1 MFSPQIVVPKTVIA
15 AFRSQKSKAKEN
27 KIVCILILVLM
38 ELEVD
43 WRRKWQPTPVFLL
56 RESQGRGA
64 WWAAV
69 CGVAQSRTWLK
80 WLSSSGKNRKKRW
93 KRVKCVLFPSRW
105 LLLWLCCACFR
116 SEYSMSYCGLYFV
129 SVDYL
134 GFIKPCNFYSASF
147 PHSNVVENW
156 VLLFKIVCAV
166 FVAHYQ
172 FLKDLIVFSF
182 HKMQ

>member
-69 CGVAQSRTWLK
+69 CGVAQSRT
-80 WLSSSGKNRKKRW
+80 
-93 KRVKCVLFPSRW
+93 
-105 LLLWLCCACFR
+105 
-116 SEYSMSYCGLYFV
+116 
-129 SVDYL
+129 
-134 GFIKPCNFYSASF
+134 
-147 PHSNVVENW
+147 
-156 VLLFKIVCAV
+156 
-166 FVAHYQ
+166 
-172 FLKDLIVFSF
+172 
-182 HKMQ
+182 